1 MAGERKQTRRG
12 WQAHSNTSPHSCVF
26 LIVLYLI
33 EYKIIVKKIAD
44 FINKMTSFNNA
55 T

>member
-1 MAGERKQTRRG
+1 MVGERKQTRRG
-12 WQAHSNTSPHSCVF
+12 WEAYSNTSPHSCVI

-33 EYKIIVKKIAD
+33 EQKIILKMTAD
-44 FINKMTSFNNA
+44 FINKMTSFNNV